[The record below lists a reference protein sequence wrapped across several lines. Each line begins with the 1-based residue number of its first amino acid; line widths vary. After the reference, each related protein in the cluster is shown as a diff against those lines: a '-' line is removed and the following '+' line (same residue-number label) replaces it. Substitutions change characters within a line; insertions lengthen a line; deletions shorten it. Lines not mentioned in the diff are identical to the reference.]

1 MPTLEGSP
9 MYRAVPAQIDL
20 PAMEHEVLAMWD
32 SEGVFESSV
41 EQSKGRPTWVFYEG
55 PPTAN
60 GMPGTH
66 HVEARVFK
74 DVFPRYRTMKG
85 FHVPRQAGWDCHGLP
100 VELAVEKELGF
111 SGKQDIERYGVAAFN
126 DRCRESVLR
135 HVNEFTDMSRRM
147 GYWVDFD
154 RAYWTMDADYIQSV
168 WWSLKQIYNK
178 GLLVQD
184 HRVAPYC
191 PRCGTGLSDHELAQ
205 GYETV
210 VDPSVYVRFPVT
222 DAAFLERFP
231 GSVLL
236 VWTTTPWTLVS
247 NTAIAVNP
255 AADYSIVRTVD
266 GQTLVVASSLVGQL
280 LGEDV
285 EELGRVLGS
294 ALERVSYE
302 RPFDLIDIPDSHY
315 VILADYVTTDDG
327 TGLVHQAPSFG
338 ADDLA
343 SCRSYGLPV
352 VNPVLPNGT
361 FADDV
366 PIVGGVFFK
375 KADETLVALLQES
388 GRLFK
393 HVEYEHSYPHCWRC
407 HTPLIYYA
415 QPSWYIRTTVIKD
428 QLIEQNGLT
437 NWFPTTIKS
446 GRFGDWLNN
455 NVDWALSRNRF
466 WGTPLPIWRC
476 PDNHLTVVES
486 LAELSALGGIDVTG
500 TDPHRPYVDD
510 ITIPCQTCGGTA
522 TRVPEVIDCWYD
534 SGAMPFAAVGYPHVD
549 AGRFA
554 DQYPADFICEAID
567 QTRGWFYTLMAIG
580 TLVFDRTSYRNV
592 LCLGHILDEDG
603 RKMSKHIGNVL
614 EPIGLM
620 NDHGADAVRW
630 FMLASGSPWQAR
642 RVGHAAIGDV
652 VRKTLLTY
660 WNTVSFQSMYAR
672 LADWEPSHPAPAIT
686 DRPVID
692 RWLSAQACELAHEVD
707 IALEAFDTQRAG
719 RLLSTFIDDLS
730 NWYVRR
736 SRRRFWDGDPAALS
750 TLHEALRITTLCM
763 APFTPFIAE
772 RVWQDLFRATDPAAP
787 TSVHLAAW
795 PESAEA
801 LEHPALAENI
811 NDSALAENMALVR
824 RVVELGR
831 AARATSGVRT
841 RQPLGRALVSASGW
855 SRLSDELRAEV
866 CEELNVGVIETLAD
880 DTAGFV
886 DTAIKANFRALGQRF
901 GKQTPLVAEAIAGA
915 DPVGLLSHI
924 RLAGSVSLHVAGV
937 GDVEISESDLVVTE
951 TPRDGWAVAAEGG
964 ESLALDLHITDEL
977 QRAGTAREIVRA
989 IQEAR
994 KQSGFDVSDR
1004 ITVWWASD
1012 DLSILLT
1019 LEEHTELI
1027 ASEVLATAFDEGIEH
1042 ARAGAVTVSVP
1053 ETDLRLLIARASD
1066 R

>member
-1 MPTLEGSP
+1 
-9 MYRAVPAQIDL
+9 
-20 PAMEHEVLAMWD
+20 
-32 SEGVFESSV
+32 
-41 EQSKGRPTWVFYEG
+41 
-55 PPTAN
+55 
-60 GMPGTH
+60 
-66 HVEARVFK
+66 
-74 DVFPRYRTMKG
+74 
-85 FHVPRQAGWDCHGLP
+85 
-100 VELAVEKELGF
+100 
-111 SGKQDIERYGVAAFN
+111 
-126 DRCRESVLR
+126 
-135 HVNEFTDMSRRM
+135 
-147 GYWVDFD
+147 
-154 RAYWTMDADYIQSV
+154 
-168 WWSLKQIYNK
+168 
-178 GLLVQD
+178 
-184 HRVAPYC
+184 
-191 PRCGTGLSDHELAQ
+191 
-205 GYETV
+205 
-210 VDPSVYVRFPVT
+210 
-222 DAAFLERFP
+222 
-231 GSVLL
+231 
-236 VWTTTPWTLVS
+236 
-247 NTAIAVNP
+247 
-255 AADYSIVRTVD
+255 
-266 GQTLVVASSLVGQL
+266 
-280 LGEDV
+280 
-285 EELGRVLGS
+285 
-294 ALERVSYE
+294 
-302 RPFDLIDIPDSHY
+302 
-315 VILADYVTTDDG
+315 
-327 TGLVHQAPSFG
+327 
-338 ADDLA
+338 
-343 SCRSYGLPV
+343 
-352 VNPVLPNGT
+352 
-361 FADDV
+361 
-366 PIVGGVFFK
+366 
-375 KADETLVALLQES
+375 
-388 GRLFK
+388 
-393 HVEYEHSYPHCWRC
+393 
-407 HTPLIYYA
+407 
-415 QPSWYIRTTVIKD
+415 
-428 QLIEQNGLT
+428 
-437 NWFPTTIKS
+437 
-446 GRFGDWLNN
+446 
-455 NVDWALSRNRF
+455 
-466 WGTPLPIWRC
+466 
-476 PDNHLTVVES
+476 
-486 LAELSALGGIDVTG
+486 
-500 TDPHRPYVDD
+500 
-510 ITIPCQTCGGTA
+510 
-522 TRVPEVIDCWYD
+522 
-534 SGAMPFAAVGYPHVD
+534 
-549 AGRFA
+549 
-554 DQYPADFICEAID
+554 
-567 QTRGWFYTLMAIG
+567 
-580 TLVFDRTSYRNV
+580 
-592 LCLGHILDEDG
+592 
-603 RKMSKHIGNVL
+603 
-614 EPIGLM
+614 M

-1012 DLSILLT
+1012 DLSILHT

>member
-1 MPTLEGSP
+1 M
-9 MYRAVPAQIDL
+9 
-20 PAMEHEVLAMWD
+20 
-32 SEGVFESSV
+32 
-41 EQSKGRPTWVFYEG
+41 
-55 PPTAN
+55 
-60 GMPGTH
+60 
-66 HVEARVFK
+66 
-74 DVFPRYRTMKG
+74 
-85 FHVPRQAGWDCHGLP
+85 
-100 VELAVEKELGF
+100 
-111 SGKQDIERYGVAAFN
+111 
-126 DRCRESVLR
+126 
-135 HVNEFTDMSRRM
+135 
-147 GYWVDFD
+147 
-154 RAYWTMDADYIQSV
+154 
-168 WWSLKQIYNK
+168 
-178 GLLVQD
+178 
-184 HRVAPYC
+184 
-191 PRCGTGLSDHELAQ
+191 
-205 GYETV
+205 
-210 VDPSVYVRFPVT
+210 
-222 DAAFLERFP
+222 
-231 GSVLL
+231 
-236 VWTTTPWTLVS
+236 
-247 NTAIAVNP
+247 
-255 AADYSIVRTVD
+255 
-266 GQTLVVASSLVGQL
+266 
-280 LGEDV
+280 
-285 EELGRVLGS
+285 
-294 ALERVSYE
+294 
-302 RPFDLIDIPDSHY
+302 
-315 VILADYVTTDDG
+315 
-327 TGLVHQAPSFG
+327 
-338 ADDLA
+338 
-343 SCRSYGLPV
+343 
-352 VNPVLPNGT
+352 
-361 FADDV
+361 
-366 PIVGGVFFK
+366 
-375 KADETLVALLQES
+375 
-388 GRLFK
+388 
-393 HVEYEHSYPHCWRC
+393 
-407 HTPLIYYA
+407 
-415 QPSWYIRTTVIKD
+415 IKD

-1027 ASEVLATAFDEGIEH
+1027 ASEVLATAFDEGIKH